1 MRLILAVLS
10 DRVVADCERERIPP
24 ARGGAEQ
31 GMSLY
36 SQQHSDHHLSGGRA
50 AKRSNLASA
59 LPAERRL
66 WRASALGD

>member
-10 DRVVADCERERIPP
+10 DHVVSDCERERIPP

-36 SQQHSDHHLSGGRA
+36 SHQHSSRHLSGGHAVERPNFG
-50 AKRSNLASA
+50 RA
-59 LPAERRL
+59 LPAECRWRR
-66 WRASALGD
+66 ANALGD